1 MNYLNIILVLTAT
14 FFLNTVNAQFLSST
28 NTTVQVGWNIID
40 DNANSYGKLLN
51 SESYYSDPFPGK
63 LSLMKSISDDF
74 KVETNMGISKMAKSY
89 YGERYL
95 NPGLFTCID
104 INLRYQIN
112 PLNSFFKSLWRRNS
126 ILSYISQCGITIE
139 PIVGFGY
146 TSRTQTVFSRS
157 LTFNFGIG
165 GTYWLKRNRVGILL
179 QSVGKLGLD
188 RNILKTG
195 SNYIHHSCGL
205 VWVVR
210 GKNYYRNVQYKKFYD
225 RDKFLY

>member
-1 MNYLNIILVLTAT
+1 MNYLNIVLSLLFA

-40 DNANSYGKLLN
+40 DNANSYGKLLS
-51 SESYYSDPFPGK
+51 SESWYSDPFPGK
-63 LSLMKSISDDF
+63 ISIMKSVSDEL
-74 KVETNMGISKMAKSY
+74 KVELNVGVSKMKRSY

-95 NPGLFTCID
+95 NPGLFTCFD
-104 INLRYQIN
+104 INIRYQIN
-112 PLNSFFKSLWRRNS
+112 PLNDFFKNLWRRNS
-126 ILSYISQCGITIE
+126 ILSYVSQGGITIE
-139 PIVGFGY
+139 PIVGIGY
-146 TSRTQTVFSRS
+146 TTRTQTVFSRS

-165 GTYWLKRNRVGILL
+165 GTYWLKRNRVGISL

-210 GKNYYRNVQYKKFYD
+210 GKNYYRNVQYKKIYD